1 MSFTFAS
8 SPLSE
13 RLKQATSVMGHVC
26 KVEVRSSLIDQKIVL
41 TDKTVDKLFV
51 TKWHRFPDFEAENL
65 NIINKQE
72 IRGQK

>member
-1 MSFTFAS
+1 
-8 SPLSE
+8 
-13 RLKQATSVMGHVC
+13 MGHVC

-51 TKWHRFPDFEAENL
+51 TKWHRFPDFEPENL